1 MLLNVLRRAAQLSDS
16 SLSAVE
22 DSPDIGHFERAD
34 GAAAEVEARIIEGG
48 TKGLRAISVTPATT
62 SGFNA
67 FLDGIQRAQVRLHYG
82 PIPIV
87 YGYGA
92 AVIRARTE
100 RRMLAHARALLEE
113 REALFLPFRLIA
125 PSELEP
131 FGLPRDLMV
140 DTSPPEGEPLPLF
153 PPTLYARAAQAVDRW
168 RESIER
174 SVSKRWAAACE
185 PSDWLLVNGT
195 LTFSPELSDH
205 PRAVGVI
212 QSHRTRFF
220 DGDDARVLFG
230 LRPGERTSVFEPL
243 TRRWTPVH
251 SWYLRLRDP
260 AGRAAFWGMV
270 RVEIRA
276 QEDSPRVADL
286 VSSWLLAERTP
297 LTLPHARWDRLLYPL
312 HDCEQFLRARV
323 PNV

>member
-1 MLLNVLRRAAQLSDS
+1 MLLNALRRAAQLSDT
-16 SLSAVE
+16 SLSAVD
-22 DSPDIGHFERAD
+22 DSSDIGRFERAD
-34 GAAAEVEARIIEGG
+34 GAAAEVEARIVEGDPRSL
-48 TKGLRAISVTPATT
+48 TAHSVALSHS
-62 SGFNA
+62 SGFSA
-67 FLDGIQRAQVRLHYG
+67 FLDGIQTARVRLYYG
-82 PIPIV
+82 PIPII

-92 AVIRARTE
+92 AVIRARAD
-100 RRMLAHARALLEE
+100 RRMVAHSLALLDE
-113 REALFLPFRLIA
+113 REALFLPYRLVA

-153 PPTLYARAAQAVDRW
+153 PPTLYARAAQTVDRW

-174 SVSKRWAAACE
+174 AVARRWAAASSE
-185 PSDWLLVNGT
+185 SEWLLVNGT
-195 LTFSPELSDH
+195 LTFSPELCDS
-205 PRAVGVI
+205 PRSVGVI

-220 DGDDARVLFG
+220 DGDDARVLLG
-230 LRPGERTSVFEPL
+230 LRAGERTSVFEPL

-260 AGRAAFWGMV
+260 TGHDALWGMV
-270 RVEIRA
+270 RVEISARL
-276 QEDSPRVADL
+276 DSARIADQ

-312 HDCEQFLRARV
+312 HDCEQFLRARLPSV
-323 PNV
+323 